1 MNKGLKFYG
10 ILFSVSA
17 IISFIVM
24 LITSDGQ
31 VFGALFMSLLIGFG
45 ACYVVFRVDYDKM
58 EEERNKGKQKMISC
72 NKCGHIGPGDGGC
85 PRCGSFYV
93 RYFYL

>member
-1 MNKGLKFYG
+1 MNKGPKFYG

-17 IISFIVM
+17 VISFIVM

-31 VFGALFMSLLIGFG
+31 FLGALFMSLIIGFS
-45 ACYVVFRVDYDKM
+45 ACCVVLKADCDKM
-58 EEERNKGKQKMISC
+58 DAERNKGKQRMISC

-93 RYFYL
+93 RHFYL